1 MTIKYLFAP
10 ALLAALTIGSVNASP
25 NYSEYFVG
33 TETIGSVTFKLSG
46 YCKGAVTLP
55 LTYAPYA
62 RIESA
67 PDDSD
72 NYFYAVIDFGNNWSD
87 SIGSDFY
94 AYYTGSSSTL
104 SIQKGNLKFTAK
116 TKAINEGYYPTWY
129 LLNTSLSDATCK
141 DGKTFGQLMNGFEY
155 NPYLQWDSALKHQA
169 SFNLQGKQAPFKYS
183 YRQKSSGILEVP
195 QKCKITGDNTY
206 TLATDTYK
214 AVCKLDPV
222 IKLSISTSL
231 KGEMNYD

>member
-1 MTIKYLFAP
+1 MTIKHLFAP

-25 NYSEYFVG
+25 NYSQYFVG
-33 TETIGSVTFKLSG
+33 TETIGFVTFKLSG
-46 YCKGAVTLP
+46 YCKGSVTVP
-55 LTYAPYA
+55 LAANPYA
-62 RIESA
+62 YIESDA
-67 PDDSD
+67 DDSD
-72 NYFYAVIDFGNNWSD
+72 NYFRADIDDGNS
-87 SIGSDFY
+87 SRIGSYFY
-94 AYYTGSSSTL
+94 ANYTGSSSTL

-116 TKAINEGYYPTWY
+116 TKAIDEGYYPTWY
-129 LLNTSLSDATCK
+129 LLNTPLSTATCK
-141 DGKTFGQLMNGFEY
+141 DGKTFGQLMNDFNYG
-155 NPYLQWDSALKHQA
+155 PYLQWDSALKHQA

-206 TLATDTYK
+206 NLATDTYK